1 LNAIVANLGAFD
13 VVFCAWSFRRVF
25 WCSEEILPE
34 TVVLICCEKQSRD
47 GSTAVSSPDA
57 GCYQGDTIQISPFAS
72 QSIIILSLQQL
83 LVLLK

>member
-1 LNAIVANLGAFD
+1 MWLFVHGVSEEFLGA
-13 VVFCAWSFRRVF
+13 VKKAARNSCV
-25 WCSEEILPE
+25 
-34 TVVLICCEKQSRD
+34 ICCEKRSRD

-57 GCYQGDTIQISPFAS
+57 GRYQGDTIQISPFAS